1 VVETLKLDQKEAEE
15 LVSKMNFRHEMQ
27 TIIAVLQHFETKEI
41 LMVANMNKE
50 AFIKTLMTG
59 KAHFF
64 SLSRGK
70 LWLKGETSGNFQI
83 LEDLRIDCDSDAVVL
98 LVNPLG
104 PTCHTGNRSC
114 FYRGYDDIRNG

>member
-1 VVETLKLDQKEAEE
+1 MDQKEAEE
-15 LVSKMNFRHEMQ
+15 LVSKMNFRHDMQ
-27 TIIAVLQHFETKEI
+27 TIIAVLQHFQTKEI

-83 LEDLRIDCDSDAVVL
+83 LEDLRIDCDNDAVVL

-114 FYRGYDDIRNG
+114 FYRSYDDIRNG